1 MSNVAHLYGLPI
13 EVWQIAA
20 DLSTSSVE
28 AINQSELESALHLQW
43 LERQTSQIT
52 GAVLA
57 LFELEG
63 AVNPAT
69 GLAVYTPR
77 NVQRFA
83 AQLCERATTAQLSS
97 LAHTA
102 KRSGAMV
109 AEIFAA
115 IEKAAE
121 SELDDRNDH
130 GQHYMSEE
138 RARNLFPTA

>member
-1 MSNVAHLYGLPI
+1 MANLSHLYDLSMDT
-13 EVWQIAA
+13 WQTIA
-20 DLSTSSVE
+20 DLSTSSIE
-28 AINQSELESALHLQW
+28 SINQRELESALHLAW

-52 GAVLA
+52 GASIA

-77 NVQRFA
+77 SLA
-83 AQLCERATTAQLSS
+83 KGASDLCERATTAQLSS

-102 KRSGAMV
+102 KRAGAML
-109 AEIFAA
+109 AEIMAA